1 MARSTAASTNANRER
16 TESDFAS
23 VLASGTRVRGRVR
36 GDGDLRI
43 EGHIEGDVAVSG
55 DLAIEDGA
63 AVKGDVQAA
72 NVTVGGELTGD
83 VSARGAVV
91 IRATARVAGTMG
103 GSEVSLEEGASF
115 DGRIEAEFD
124 LPPELTR

>member
-1 MARSTAASTNANRER
+1 MARSTATSANVTREGM
-16 TESDFAS
+16 ES
-23 VLASGTRVRGRVR
+23 VLARGTRVRGRIR

-43 EGHIEGDVAVSG
+43 EGNIEGDVAVSG
-55 DLAIEDGA
+55 DLTIDDGA

-72 NVTVGGELTGD
+72 SVTVGGELTGD
-83 VSARGAVV
+83 VTARGAVV

-124 LPPELTR
+124 LPLELTR